1 MPIYEYACRQCG
13 HNFESLVLHNSSPAE
28 CPVCRA
34 GDPEQLV
41 SLCGMS
47 TESSRQTNLA
57 AAHKRAG
64 AVREAKQRDQHQH
77 LHEHFEDR
85 PAQATPG
92 SKNEQG
98 SNSD

>member
-13 HNFESLVLHNSSPAE
+13 HNFESLVLHNSPPAE
-28 CPVCRA
+28 CPVCHA
-34 GDPEQLV
+34 GDPEQLI

-57 AAHKRAG
+57 AAHRRAG
-64 AVREAKQRDQHQH
+64 AVREAKHRDQHQH

-85 PAQATPG
+85 PAHQKPAAEKPV
-92 SKNEQG
+92 
-98 SNSD
+98 NSE